1 MKTLLDLTDRF
12 PMRFDVEQLKEEVRS
27 LESTAWLSHYDGS
40 ISNGWTAIPLVSR
53 DGAMDDP
60 NAQRVGRFGLYRRTP
75 IVKSLPYFRAVLDAF
90 ECPQGRVRISRLQ
103 PGAVIRAHRD
113 IGREAASVAFG
124 QVRLHLP
131 IVTNDGVTFLVGG
144 ERLRLLPGRLY
155 YVDFT
160 RLHSVRNDGRTAR
173 IHLIL
178 DLQMNDFLRR
188 VFPEPSRREQVEWF
202 LVRHT
207 LPLVWPFFWV
217 HFVLKQYFEAALPE
231 LSASEEAGQ
240 ALTS

>member
-1 MKTLLDLTDRF
+1 MLDLTDRF
-12 PMRFDVEQLKEEVRS
+12 PMRFDVERLKEEVRS
-27 LESTAWLSHYDGS
+27 LETATWLNHYDKS

-53 DGAMDDP
+53 DGTMDDS
-60 NAQRVGRFGLYRRTP
+60 NAQRVGRFGRYRRTP
-75 IVKSLPYFRAVLDAF
+75 IIQSLPYFRAVLDAF

-113 IGREAASVAFG
+113 IGHEAASIAFG

-131 IVTNDGVTFLVGG
+131 IVTNDGVAFLVGG

-188 VFPEPSRREQVEWF
+188 MFPDPSRREQVERF

-207 LPLVWPFFWV
+207 LPLVWPFFRV
-217 HFVLKQYFEAALPE
+217 HFALKQYFQAALPE
-231 LSASEEAGQ
+231 LGAGGEAGQ
-240 ALTS
+240 ALIS